1 MIDFFNKL
9 VYIMASSLASPPTLE
24 KLYEC
29 AQTLSNAKGLVQNR
43 NASDYQLIL
52 SGVRGDAQTKRL
64 SSQFI
69 ARFFNKFPNLANASL
84 DALLDLCE
92 DDDVNIRKQAIKDL
106 PMLCRESKDFL
117 PKIADVLSQLLQTQD
132 PAELTVIQN
141 SLMSLFRK
149 EAKGTLIGLFSQ
161 IKTGGDIVRKRAIQF
176 LFVKI
181 KTEGSELLNKEAENH
196 LLEEIKLCM
205 GEDCTSDEFH
215 TFMSILGMTSLPK
228 TVSGQVKI
236 VDMISKMV
244 DFEKETLDLDDE
256 DAVDRIIQCS
266 QAAAPFFSQQVRST
280 KYVDYMCCRVLPLWE
295 GIATTEQTQILT
307 ILAELCMFTAHISNP
322 IVAAENVYKI
332 LLEHLP
338 APLDNDSNVQE
349 SEGHEPSKIIAEA
362 ASKFE
367 FTKVECLLF
376 IFHTVGKQAPQFL
389 TDNLEIL
396 KEFKS
401 RLQYF
406 ALGTQGYIRKLR
418 ELLSNKSAAELNTK
432 ENKLKATALK
442 SVTNINSLIKDLFHA
457 PPSYKTN
464 IIVSWR
470 PQLEDKA
477 GVKRKS
483 ITFDDRAQKK
493 TPEGASSVKKKYV
506 KTPVRIMGNKG
517 VYQPP
522 QGKYSTG
529 LGLEANSN
537 FGAGRRGGKGSR
549 PRGRGRVF

>member
-1 MIDFFNKL
+1 
-9 VYIMASSLASPPTLE
+9 MASSEVSPPTLE

-43 NASDYQLIL
+43 NAADYQIIL

-69 ARFFNKFPNLANASL
+69 ARFFTKFPNLANASL

-92 DDDVNIRKQAIKDL
+92 DDNVNIRKQAIKDL
-106 PMLCRESKDFL
+106 PMLCRENKDFL

-132 PAELTVIQN
+132 SSELAVIQS

-161 IKTGGDIVRKRAIQF
+161 IRTGGDIVREKAIKF
-176 LFVKI
+176 LLVKI
-181 KTEGSELLNKEAENH
+181 KTEGTELLNKEAENH

-215 TFMSILGMTSLPK
+215 TFMSLLGMTSLPK
-228 TVSGQVKI
+228 TASGQVKI
-236 VDMISKMV
+236 VEMISKMV
-244 DFEKETLDLDDE
+244 DFDKETLDLDDE
-256 DAVDRIIQCS
+256 DAVERIIQCS
-266 QAAAPFFSQQVRST
+266 QAAAPFFSQQVKST
-280 KYVDYMCCRVLPLWE
+280 KYVDYMCCRVLPRWA
-295 GIATTEQTQILT
+295 GIATTEQAQILT
-307 ILAELCMFTAHISNP
+307 ILAELCMFTTQISNP
-322 IVAAENVYKI
+322 LVVAQNVYKL
-332 LLEHLP
+332 LLEYLP
-338 APLDNDSNVQE
+338 SPPDSESKVEE
-349 SEGHEPSKIIAEA
+349 SEGNEPSKIIAEA

-389 TDNLEIL
+389 TDNSEVL

-406 ALGTQGYIRKLR
+406 ALVNQGYIRKLR
-418 ELLSNKSAAELNTK
+418 EFLANKSAAELNTK

-442 SVTNINSLIKDLFHA
+442 SVTNINSLIKDLFHS
-457 PPSYKTN
+457 PPSYKTK

-470 PQLEDKA
+470 PQLEEKA
-477 GVKRKS
+477 GIKRKS
-483 ITFDDRAQKK
+483 ITFDDRTEKK
-493 TPEGASSVKKKYV
+493 TPEGASSLKKKYV
-506 KTPVRIMGNKG
+506 KTPVRTVGNKG

-529 LGLEANSN
+529 LGLEANSK
-537 FGAGRRGGKGSR
+537 FGEGRMGGRGGKPRGA
-549 PRGRGRVF
+549 RGRGRVF

>member
-1 MIDFFNKL
+1 
-9 VYIMASSLASPPTLE
+9 MAVASNTVPNLE

-43 NASDYQLIL
+43 YAADYQIIL

-69 ARFFNKFPNLANASL
+69 ARFFTKFPNLANASL

-106 PMLCRESKDFL
+106 PLLCRESKDFL

-132 PAELTVIQN
+132 SSELAVIQN

-161 IKTGGDIVRKRAIQF
+161 IKTGGDVVRERAIKF
-176 LFVKI
+176 LLVKI
-181 KTEGSELLNKEAENH
+181 KTEGSELLDKEAESH

-205 GEDCTSDEFH
+205 GEECTAEEFH
-215 TFMSILGMTSLPK
+215 TFMSLLAMTSLPK
-228 TVSGQVKI
+228 TVTGQVKI
-236 VDMISKMV
+236 VEMISKMV
-244 DFEKETLDLDDE
+244 DFGKESIDLEDE

-266 QAAAPFFSQQVRST
+266 QAASPFFSQHVRST
-280 KYVDYMCCRVLPLWE
+280 KYVDYMCCRVLPMWE
-295 GIATTEQTQILT
+295 SIASPEQARILT
-307 ILAELCMFTAHISNP
+307 LLAELCMFTAQISNP
-322 IVAAENVYKI
+322 IMAAGNVYKL
-332 LLEHLP
+332 LLEYLP
-338 APLDNDSNVQE
+338 ATPDSGGVEKSDETN
-349 SEGHEPSKIIAEA
+349 GDGPSKTIAEA

-389 TDNLEIL
+389 TDNPETL

-406 ALGTQGYIRKLR
+406 ALGIQGYIRKLR
-418 ELLSNKSAAELNTK
+418 EFLANKSAAELNAK

-442 SVTNINSLIKDLFHA
+442 SVTNINILIKDLFHS
-457 PPSYKTN
+457 PPSYKTK
-464 IIVSWR
+464 IVVSWK
-470 PQLEDKA
+470 PQLEAKA

-483 ITFDDRAQKK
+483 ITFDDKTEKK
-493 TPEGASSVKKKYV
+493 TPEGSQNANKKYV
-506 KTPVRIMGNKG
+506 KTPARIMGNKG

-522 QGKYSTG
+522 QGKYSSG
-529 LGLEANSN
+529 IGFEASPKFSSN
-537 FGAGRRGGKGSR
+537 RGRGGKPRGA
-549 PRGRGRVF
+549 RGRGRVY

>member
-1 MIDFFNKL
+1 
-9 VYIMASSLASPPTLE
+9 MAVASINTPSLE

-43 NASDYQLIL
+43 YAADYQIIL
-52 SGVRGDAQTKRL
+52 SGVRGDTQTKRL

-69 ARFFNKFPNLANASL
+69 ARFFTKFPQLANSSL

-132 PAELTVIQN
+132 TSELSVIQN

-161 IKTGGDIVRKRAIQF
+161 IRTGGDIVRDRALRF
-176 LFVKI
+176 LLMKI
-181 KTEGSELLNKEAENH
+181 KTEGTELFNKEAENH

-205 GEDCTSDEFH
+205 GEECTADEFH

-228 TVSGQVKI
+228 TVTGQVKI
-236 VDMISKMV
+236 VEMISKMV
-244 DFEKETLDLDDE
+244 DFGKETLDLDDE

-266 QAAAPFFSQQVRST
+266 QAASPFFSQQVRST
-280 KYVDYMCCRVLPLWE
+280 KYVDYMCCRVLPMWE
-295 GIATTEQTQILT
+295 GIASPEQAQILT
-307 ILAELCMFTAHISNP
+307 LLAELCMFTAQISNP
-322 IVAAENVYKI
+322 SMAAENVYKL
-332 LLEHLP
+332 LLEYLP
-338 APLDNDSNVQE
+338 PPPDSGGLETPEETN
-349 SEGHEPSKIIAEA
+349 GIAEA

-376 IFHTVGKQAPQFL
+376 IFHTVAKQAPQFL
-389 TDNLEIL
+389 TDNPEKL

-406 ALGTQGYIRKLR
+406 ALGIQGYIRKLR
-418 ELLSNKSAAELNTK
+418 EFLANKSAVELNAK
-432 ENKLKATALK
+432 ENKLKSTALK
-442 SVTNINSLIKDLFHA
+442 SVTNINSLIKDLFHS
-457 PPSYKTN
+457 PPSYKTK
-464 IIVSWR
+464 IIVSWK
-470 PQLEDKA
+470 PQLEEKA
-477 GVKRKS
+477 AVKRKS
-483 ITFDDRAQKK
+483 ITFDDRTEKK
-493 TPEGASSVKKKYV
+493 TPEGPTNAKKKFV
-506 KTPVRIMGNKG
+506 KTPARAMGIKG

-522 QGKYSTG
+522 QGKYSSG
-529 LGLEANSN
+529 IGFEASPKFNSN
-537 FGAGRRGGKGSR
+537 RGRGGTPRGA
-549 PRGRGRVF
+549 RGRGRVY